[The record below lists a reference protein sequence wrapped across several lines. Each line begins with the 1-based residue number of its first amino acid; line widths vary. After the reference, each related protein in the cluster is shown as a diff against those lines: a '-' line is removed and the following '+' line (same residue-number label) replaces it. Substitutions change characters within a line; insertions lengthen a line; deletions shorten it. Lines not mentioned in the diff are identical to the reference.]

1 MKQYECNKR
10 LSVIWKIKNNE
21 YMINKLSKIKPI
33 IDTKTPESLYFYKT
47 IFNKRKNRELYLK
60 QQEILHNNNILLQ
73 KLENIYNT
81 NLREKIMK
89 KSSSF
94 EIKRNYISAK
104 KKFEIIKVAQ
114 ENQHMLK
121 RLKEKCSIYSVAKW
135 EQDYLKSQYYKKNK
149 CLFPSLNYT
158 KLQTTK
164 FNNMLNNNSY
174 YYKPRENKSFSF
186 EKKLNLSQKS
196 LSINKNIINN
206 NKNNNSNNNSVNYSL
221 NNNNNLQKYLI
232 KTKNNNEENNLNNKE
247 SNNND
252 QKILYKTETIL
263 GNLEHC
269 NIEFIIQKDNFTIKI
284 ESKDL
289 KNKNYVIIFNTIES
303 IKQIQNIYKKYDE
316 MIADMEYNEKEDV
329 VKINNI
335 KNINLECKYLKLD
348 ANNNNNNI
356 VDNSNKEKKNNNR
369 NKNNNK
375 LILNKSNNKFDKKI
389 EERSDDVLI
398 KEELIKNEDFKN
410 NKEIQNN
417 LNLVT
422 DSNKNDNS
430 NIENENHEESIKE
443 DTNLNNNDN
452 DNNNNNI
459 NININNKE
467 VIYLNTEEI
476 EEDLKNNQ

>member
-104 KKFEIIKVAQ
+104 KKFEIIRVAQ

-164 FNNMLNNNSY
+164 FNNMLHNNSY
-174 YYKPRENKSFSF
+174 YFKPKENKSFSF

-196 LSINKNIINN
+196 LLINKNIINN

-232 KTKNNNEENNLNNKE
+232 KTKTNNEENNLNNKE

-269 NIEFIIQKDNFTIKI
+269 NIEFIIQKENFTIKI

-289 KNKNYVIIFNTIES
+289 KKKNYVIIFDTIES

-335 KNINLECKYLKLD
+335 NNINLECKYLKLD
-348 ANNNNNNI
+348 DNNNNYNNNI
-356 VDNSNKEKKNNNR
+356 VDNTNKEKKNNKR
-369 NKNNNK
+369 NKKNNK
-375 LILNKSNNKFDKKI
+375 LIINKNNDKFDKKT
-389 EERSDDVLI
+389 EERSDDIAI
-398 KEELIKNEDFKN
+398 KEEIIKNENSKKN
-410 NKEIQNN
+410 NNEIQNN

-422 DSNKNDNS
+422 DSNDNS

-443 DTNLNNNDN
+443 DTNLNNN
-452 DNNNNNI
+452 NNNNND
-459 NININNKE
+459 